1 MLNDG
6 SFQIFTARFGV
17 RNPTGAA
24 VNAITA
30 DRTVCADVYSAQ
42 GKPVVLD
49 LLMEGSAIDRD
60 TSLMNLLKL
69 RGRRIS

>member
-6 SFQIFTARFGV
+6 SFQIFTARFRV

-30 DRTVCADVYSAQ
+30 GRTICTGRLFRG
-42 GKPVVLD
+42 GKSQ
-49 LLMEGSAIDRD
+49 LLWKASAIDRVRL
-60 TSLMNLLKL
+60 S
-69 RGRRIS
+69 

>member
-6 SFQIFTARFGV
+6 SFQIFTARFRV

-24 VNAITA
+24 VNAITVG
-30 DRTVCADVYSAQ
+30 RTICTDVVYFAE
-42 GKPVVLD
+42 GKPA
-49 LLMEGSAIDRD
+49 LMEGKRDR
-60 TSLMNLLKL
+60 SGSFLMNLLKL